1 MKTTINQFR
10 KVLLAFFMTA
20 ALLLGAAC
28 TGQAPPGSD
37 GKGHD
42 TQKETTKT
50 GKDAKDPHGTGGAK
64 EHAGEPG
71 HAEEKAIRLTDAERK
86 EFGIELA
93 TAGSGPLKA
102 QVELPGEIVPNADR
116 VAHVVPRVPGVVR
129 EVRKVLG
136 DHVRRGEILMIL
148 DSKELADNKAAFL
161 SAREKLDLAQS
172 NYDREEDLWKK
183 KISPTQDYLQA
194 KQALSEARI
203 ELRSAE
209 QKLHALGYSDDYLA
223 QLPSQ
228 PDISYIRYE
237 VIAPFDGVIIEKH
250 AALGEVQKEDAESF
264 RIADLS
270 SVWVNLGVYQKD
282 IPSVRVGQPVVISAG
297 HGIPDMTGEISY
309 IGPLVGEQTRTA
321 TARVV
326 LPNRGGQL
334 RPGLFVTGRVTLS
347 TVPVPIL
354 VSMTALQ
361 TIDEKTVVFVE
372 DEDGFEPRAVTIG
385 RSNGTHVEITSGLT
399 SGQKYV
405 SAGAFTLKAQL
416 AKGSFGDGHGH

>member
-1 MKTTINQFR
+1 MKTTINLFG

-20 ALLLGAAC
+20 ALLWGTAC
-28 TGQAPPGSD
+28 TGQSPSGSA
-37 GKGHD
+37 GKGPEA
-42 TQKETTKT
+42 Q
-50 GKDAKDPHGTGGAK
+50 K
-64 EHAGEPG
+64 EHAGEDD
-71 HAEEKAIRLTDAERK
+71 HEDEKAIRLTEAQRK

-93 TAGSGPLKA
+93 TAGSGQLKI

-136 DHVRRGEILMIL
+136 DHVRRGEILMVL

-161 SAREKLDLAQS
+161 SAREKLDLAKS

-194 KQALSEARI
+194 KQAQSEARI

-223 QLPSQ
+223 QLPSH
-228 PDISYIRYE
+228 PDASYIRYE

-270 SVWVNLGVYQKD
+270 TVWVNLGVYQKD
-282 IPSVRVGQPVVISAG
+282 IPSVRVGQPVVVSAG
-297 HGIPDMTGEISY
+297 HGISDMTGEISY

-372 DEDGFEPRAVTIG
+372 DEDGFEPRAVTVG
-385 RSNGTHVEITSGLT
+385 RSNGTHVEITSGLK

>member
-1 MKTTINQFR
+1 MKIRTVRFNTF
-10 KVLLAFFMTA
+10 LLAFLLVSS
-20 ALLLGAAC
+20 ALSGSGC
-28 TGQAPPGSD
+28 TGQAPSGSPE
-37 GKGHD
+37 KGHEAS
-42 TQKETTKT
+42 KEAAGA
-50 GKDAKDPHGTGGAK
+50 GKEQKDPD
-64 EHAGEPG
+64 G
-71 HAEEKAIRLTDAERK
+71 HAEEKVVRLTDAQRK

-93 TAGSGPLKA
+93 TAGPGQLKV

-136 DHVRRGEILMIL
+136 DRVRKGEILMVL

-172 NYDREEDLWKK
+172 NFDREEDLWKK

-209 QKLHALGYSDDYLA
+209 QKLHALGFSDDYLA

-237 VIAPFDGVIIEKH
+237 VVAPFDGVIIEKH
-250 AALGEVQKEDAESF
+250 VALGETQKEDAESF
-264 RIADLS
+264 RIADLR

-282 IPSVRVGQPVVISAG
+282 IPSIRAGQSVVVSAG
-297 HGIPDMTGEISY
+297 HGIPDLTGEISY

-347 TVPVPIL
+347 TVPVPVL
-354 VSMTALQ
+354 VPKTALQ

-372 DEDGFEPRAVTIG
+372 DEDGFEPRAVTVG
-385 RSNGTHVEITSGLT
+385 RSNGTHVEITSGLNP
-399 SGQKYV
+399 GQNYV

-416 AKGSFGDGHGH
+416 AKGSFDDGHGH

>member
-1 MKTTINQFR
+1 VREYEMKTTIILFGR
-10 KVLLAFFMTA
+10 VLLTFFMTA
-20 ALLLGAAC
+20 SLLWGTAC
-28 TGQAPPGSD
+28 TGQAPS
-37 GKGHD
+37 GKGEK
-42 TQKETTKT
+42 QEQ
-50 GKDAKDPHGTGGAK
+50 
-64 EHAGEPG
+64 AGEEG
-71 HAEEKAIRLTDAERK
+71 HGDENAIRLTEAQRK

-93 TAGSGPLKA
+93 TAGPGSLKV

-136 DHVRRGEILMIL
+136 DRVRKGEILMVL

-172 NYDREEDLWKK
+172 NFDREEDLWKK

-194 KQALSEARI
+194 KQAFTEARI

-209 QKLHALGYSDDYLA
+209 QKLHALGYSDAYLA

-228 PDISYIRYE
+228 PDVSYIRYE

-250 AALGEVQKEDAESF
+250 VALGETQKEDAESF

-270 SVWVNLGVYQKD
+270 TVWVNLGVYQKD
-282 IPSVRVGQPVVISAG
+282 IPSIRVGQSVVVSSG
-297 HGIPDMTGEISY
+297 HGIPDMTGVISY

-347 TVPVPIL
+347 TAQVPIL
-354 VSMTALQ
+354 VPKTALQ

-372 DEDGFEPRAVTIG
+372 DEDGFEPRAVTVG
-385 RSNGTHVEITSGLT
+385 RSNGTNVEITSGLEP
-399 SGQKYV
+399 GQKFV

-416 AKGSFGDGHGH
+416 AKGSFGDAHGH

>member
-1 MKTTINQFR
+1 MKTTIIPFG

-20 ALLLGAAC
+20 ALLWGTAC
-28 TGQAPPGSD
+28 TSQAPSGPA
-37 GKGHD
+37 GKGQEAH
-42 TQKETTKT
+42 
-50 GKDAKDPHGTGGAK
+50 K
-64 EHAGEPG
+64 EHAGEEG
-71 HAEEKAIRLTDAERK
+71 HGDEKAIRMTEAQMK

-93 TAGSGPLKA
+93 TAGPGPLKV
-102 QVELPGEIVPNADR
+102 QVDLPGEIVPNADR

-136 DHVRRGEILMIL
+136 DRVRKGEILLVL
-148 DSKELADNKAAFL
+148 DSKELANNKAAFL
-161 SAREKLDLAQS
+161 SAWEKLDLAQS

-194 KQALSEARI
+194 KQALSETRI

-209 QKLHALGYSDDYLA
+209 QKLHALGFSEAYLA

-228 PDISYIRYE
+228 PDVSYIRYE

-250 AALGEVQKEDAESF
+250 VALGEAKKEEAEMF
-264 RIADLS
+264 LIADLR

-282 IPSVRVGQPVVISAG
+282 IPLVRAGQPVVISAG
-297 HGIPDMTGEISY
+297 HGIPEMAGRISY

-354 VSMTALQ
+354 IPKTALQ
-361 TIDEKTVVFVE
+361 TMDEKTVVFVK
-372 DEDGFEPRAVTIG
+372 DEDGFEPRPVTVG
-385 RSNGTHVEITSGLT
+385 RSDGTHVEVTSGLKA
-399 SGQKYV
+399 GQKIV

>member
-1 MKTTINQFR
+1 MKTTIIPFG

-20 ALLLGAAC
+20 ALLWGTAC
-28 TGQAPPGSD
+28 TSQAPSGPA
-37 GKGHD
+37 GKGQEAH
-42 TQKETTKT
+42 
-50 GKDAKDPHGTGGAK
+50 K
-64 EHAGEPG
+64 EHAGEEG
-71 HAEEKAIRLTDAERK
+71 HGDEKAIRMTEAQMK

-93 TAGSGPLKA
+93 TAGPGPLKV
-102 QVELPGEIVPNADR
+102 QVDLPGEIVPNADR

-136 DHVRRGEILMIL
+136 DRVRKGEILLVL

-194 KQALSEARI
+194 KQALSETRI

-209 QKLHALGYSDDYLA
+209 QKLHALGFSEAYLA

-228 PDISYIRYE
+228 PDVSYIRYE

-250 AALGEVQKEDAESF
+250 VALGEAKKEEAEMF
-264 RIADLS
+264 LIADLR

-282 IPSVRVGQPVVISAG
+282 IPLVRAGQPVVISAG
-297 HGIPDMTGEISY
+297 HGIPEMAGRISY

-334 RPGLFVTGRVTLS
+334 RPGLFVTGKVILS

-354 VSMTALQ
+354 VPKTALQ
-361 TIDEKTVVFVE
+361 TMDEKTVVFVK
-372 DEDGFEPRAVTIG
+372 DEDGFEPRPVTVG
-385 RSNGTHVEITSGLT
+385 RSDGTHVEVTSGLT
-399 SGQKYV
+399 PGQKFV

-416 AKGSFGDGHGH
+416 AKGSFGDGQGH

>member
-1 MKTTINQFR
+1 MKTTINLFG

-20 ALLLGAAC
+20 ALLWGTAC
-28 TGQAPPGSD
+28 TGQSPSGSA
-37 GKGHD
+37 GKGPEA
-42 TQKETTKT
+42 Q
-50 GKDAKDPHGTGGAK
+50 K
-64 EHAGEPG
+64 EHAGEDD
-71 HAEEKAIRLTDAERK
+71 HEDEKAIRLTEAQRK

-93 TAGSGPLKA
+93 TAGSGPLKI

-136 DHVRRGEILMIL
+136 DHVRRGEILMVL

-161 SAREKLDLAQS
+161 SAREKLDLAKS

-194 KQALSEARI
+194 KQAQSEARI

-209 QKLHALGYSDDYLA
+209 QKLHALGFSDDYLV

-228 PDISYIRYE
+228 PDVSYIRYE

-270 SVWVNLGVYQKD
+270 TVWVNLGVYQKD
-282 IPSVRVGQPVVISAG
+282 IPSVRVGQPVVVSAG
-297 HGIPDMTGEISY
+297 HGISDMTGEISY

-372 DEDGFEPRAVTIG
+372 DEDGFEPRAVTVG
-385 RSNGTHVEITSGLT
+385 RSNGTHVEIISGLK

>member
-1 MKTTINQFR
+1 MKTTGNPFGKI
-10 KVLLAFFMTA
+10 LLTFFMA
-20 ALLLGAAC
+20 VALAWGAAC
-28 TGQAPPGSD
+28 TGKAPPEPA
-37 GKGHD
+37 GKGDEAH
-42 TQKETTKT
+42 
-50 GKDAKDPHGTGGAK
+50 K
-64 EHAGEPG
+64 EHAGEDRHG
-71 HAEEKAIRLTDAERK
+71 DEKAVRLTEAQRK
-86 EFGIELA
+86 EFGIVLA
-93 TAGSGPLKA
+93 TAGSGPLKV

-136 DHVRRGEILMIL
+136 DRVRKGEVLLVL

-161 SAREKLDLAQS
+161 SAREKLDLARS
-172 NYDREEDLWKK
+172 NFDREEDLWKK

-194 KQALSEARI
+194 KQALGEARI

-209 QKLHALGYSDDYLA
+209 QKLHALGFSDEYLA

-228 PDISYIRYE
+228 PDISYTRYE

-250 AALGEVQKEDAESF
+250 VALGETQKEDAESF

-282 IPSVRVGQPVVISAG
+282 IPSVRVGQSVVVSAG
-297 HGIPDMTGEISY
+297 HGIPDVTGEISY

-326 LPNRGGQL
+326 LPNREGQL

-347 TVPVPIL
+347 AVPVPVLIPK
-354 VSMTALQ
+354 TALQ
-361 TIDEKTVVFVE
+361 TIDERTVVFVE
-372 DEDGFEPRAVTIG
+372 DEDGFEPRAVTVG
-385 RSNGTHVEITSGLT
+385 RSNGSHVEITAGLEP
-399 SGQKYV
+399 GQRYV
-405 SAGAFTLKAQL
+405 SVGAFTLKAQL

>member
-1 MKTTINQFR
+1 MKTTMNLFG
-10 KVLLAFFMTA
+10 KVLLTLFMTA
-20 ALLLGAAC
+20 ALLWGAAC
-28 TGQAPPGSD
+28 TSQAPSGSAE
-37 GKGHD
+37 KGHEA
-42 TQKETTKT
+42 QKEAAGT
-50 GKDAKDPHGTGGAK
+50 GKDAKDVHGQGEEKA
-64 EHAGEPG
+64 HAGD
-71 HAEEKAIRLTDAERK
+71 EKAIRLTEAQRK

-93 TAGSGPLKA
+93 TAGSGTLA
-102 QVELPGEIVPNADR
+102 VQVELPGEIVLNADR

-136 DHVRRGEILMIL
+136 DHVRRGEILMVL

-194 KQALSEARI
+194 KQARSEARI

-223 QLPSQ
+223 QLPSH
-228 PDISYIRYE
+228 PDVSYIRYE
-237 VIAPFDGVIIEKH
+237 VVAPFDGVIIEKH
-250 AALGEVQKEDAESF
+250 AAVGEVQKEDAESF

-282 IPSVRVGQPVVISAG
+282 IPSVRVGQPVVVSAG

-347 TVPVPIL
+347 TVPVAIL
-354 VSMTALQ
+354 VSKTALQ
-361 TIDEKTVVFVE
+361 TVDEKTVVFVE
-372 DEDGFEPRAVTIG
+372 DEDGFEHRAVTVG
-385 RSNGTHVEITSGLT
+385 RSNGTHVEIASGLNP
-399 SGQKYV
+399 GQKYV

>member
-1 MKTTINQFR
+1 MKTTIIPFG

-20 ALLLGAAC
+20 ALLWGTAC
-28 TGQAPPGSD
+28 TSQAPSGPA
-37 GKGHD
+37 GKGQEAH
-42 TQKETTKT
+42 
-50 GKDAKDPHGTGGAK
+50 K
-64 EHAGEPG
+64 EHAGEEG
-71 HAEEKAIRLTDAERK
+71 HGDEKAIRMTEAQMK

-93 TAGSGPLKA
+93 TAGPGPLKV
-102 QVELPGEIVPNADR
+102 QVDLPGEIVPNADR

-136 DHVRRGEILMIL
+136 DRVRKGEILLVL

-194 KQALSEARI
+194 KQALSETRI

-209 QKLHALGYSDDYLA
+209 QKLHALGFSEAYLA

-228 PDISYIRYE
+228 PDVSYIRYE

-250 AALGEVQKEDAESF
+250 VALGEAKKEEAEMF
-264 RIADLS
+264 LIADLR

-282 IPSVRVGQPVVISAG
+282 IPLVRAGQPVVISAG
-297 HGIPDMTGEISY
+297 HGIPEMAGRISY

-354 VSMTALQ
+354 VPKTALQ
-361 TIDEKTVVFVE
+361 TMDEKTVVFVK
-372 DEDGFEPRAVTIG
+372 DEDGFEPRPVTVG
-385 RSNGTHVEITSGLT
+385 RSDGTHVEVTSGLT
-399 SGQKYV
+399 PGQKFV